1 MKTSVKLMLPLGL
14 LFVVAGILL
23 RQFATLP
30 DFADGLLFGVGIGLL
45 VMALVIKSRN
55 KSGA

>member
-1 MKTSVKLMLPLGL
+1 MLPLGM

-55 KSGA
+55 KSGG